1 MAKEWGLLFFGGQM
15 SGNDFGQTLA
25 PSIDSY
31 RKGIYFAGAA
41 VSRRLYRAYS
51 IDIELEGGAGYQY
64 AVRNENDSGQ
74 IWGALYFRYDF
85 FPWNHL
91 IYTTV
96 AISTGLNYSF
106 RETAHEKAEDRDD
119 GTYRLQHYLSPE
131 ITLAHPDYRE
141 WEAVFRL
148 HHRSGVFGL
157 FGCDKCGSNMVTVGV
172 RSRF

>member
-1 MAKEWGLLFFGGQM
+1 MPARISLLIWGICLLSGLAFVPISACSQSAGRRDAGSESPSMAKEWGLLFFGGQM

-74 IWGALYFRYDF
+74 I
-85 FPWNHL
+85 
-91 IYTTV
+91 
-96 AISTGLNYSF
+96 
-106 RETAHEKAEDRDD
+106 
-119 GTYRLQHYLSPE
+119 
-131 ITLAHPDYRE
+131 
-141 WEAVFRL
+141 
-148 HHRSGVFGL
+148 
-157 FGCDKCGSNMVTVGV
+157 
-172 RSRF
+172 